1 MCLPQNVVRPRRG
14 CSRGALFET
23 MVRDALCPPPR
34 ISEPGT
40 CWVGV
45 QAWVVVI
52 ETGCMKRLS
61 AVYAC
66 TDCHIVYR
74 TVLHTTPNPRLEV
87 ELKADLG
94 NRAERGTRNRRAWSE
109 WIQCS
114 YTMVHMCG
122 RAGRWREEGDAL
134 ARNQMHHAVSRSS
147 SAPAWLGPL
156 ARCLVQLDEPVKV
169 NLAAARSWYAPANS
183 IGSLCVTSLPP

>member
-14 CSRGALFET
+14 CSRRALFET

-74 TVLHTTPNPRLEV
+74 TVLHTTPNPPWQPC
-87 ELKADLG
+87 G
-94 NRAERGTRNRRAWSE
+94 ER
-109 WIQCS
+109 
-114 YTMVHMCG
+114 
-122 RAGRWREEGDAL
+122 DAK
-134 ARNQMHHAVSRSS
+134 
-147 SAPAWLGPL
+147 PP
-156 ARCLVQLDEPVKV
+156 CLVRMDTV
-169 NLAAARSWYAPANS
+169 
-183 IGSLCVTSLPP
+183 